1 MISLFKGLIVM
12 FGATL
17 LLLSVSI
24 FISLSGFA
32 QTEDDKSDMDQR
44 ILLNNPQVNMGQ
56 ISSLFLTSNEENLL
70 IDARKGLVTRPPTV
84 SEFEEEQKESES
96 AVRPSGPRE
105 VSLAGILY
113 HSDSDW
119 TIWLNSQKIT
129 PKNLPSAILDISVT
143 KDFVKMKWLDVQTN
157 QIFPVKLR
165 PHQRFNFDTRIF
177 LPG

>member
-56 ISSLFLTSNEENLL
+56 ISSLFLTSNE
-70 IDARKGLVTRPPTV
+70 
-84 SEFEEEQKESES
+84 
-96 AVRPSGPRE
+96 
-105 VSLAGILY
+105 
-113 HSDSDW
+113 
-119 TIWLNSQKIT
+119 
-129 PKNLPSAILDISVT
+129 
-143 KDFVKMKWLDVQTN
+143 
-157 QIFPVKLR
+157 
-165 PHQRFNFDTRIF
+165 
-177 LPG
+177 